1 MQAEPLPDRLI
12 AEAALLRARGA
23 AESNS
28 DRLHRASETVAR
40 MRPEFRRLGIT
51 RVAQVTGLDR
61 IGIPVWMAVRPNAKT
76 LAVSQGK
83 GLTDPAAQAS
93 AIMEAAEL
101 ATAETRK
108 LPSMFCSANE
118 LRAEGKPVAFM
129 HDLLARGAV
138 PHGEDDRL
146 AWVEG
151 YDLIQETAVWVPAAV
166 VSLRRGNDD
175 AGSTARYW
183 RSSDGLASGNLL
195 LEAIVH
201 GLCERIERD
210 AAALWLFR
218 SDRDVFT
225 RCMEPA
231 ALGDEAVLGLARQI
245 ERAGFHLRLFDIT
258 SDVDVP
264 VFFAT
269 LSPPP
274 DGFESHWKHF
284 DISSGSGCHPLPA
297 RAAIR
302 AITEAAQTRVTSI
315 AGARDDFDPSLY
327 HARAQGDFLT
337 YLRALPNSGPV
348 GCTEQPEPAD
358 NLPFLLAR
366 LRKAGISSAI
376 FVPIDASEPG
386 FAVAKVLVP
395 ELEHP
400 PGERRSRFGKRALR
414 AMAGLQ

>member
-1 MQAEPLPDRLI
+1 
-12 AEAALLRARGA
+12 
-23 AESNS
+23 
-28 DRLHRASETVAR
+28 
-40 MRPEFRRLGIT
+40 
-51 RVAQVTGLDR
+51 
-61 IGIPVWMAVRPNAKT
+61 
-76 LAVSQGK
+76 
-83 GLTDPAAQAS
+83 
-93 AIMEAAEL
+93 
-101 ATAETRK
+101 
-108 LPSMFCSANE
+108 
-118 LRAEGKPVAFM
+118 
-129 HDLLARGAV
+129 
-138 PHGEDDRL
+138 
-146 AWVEG
+146 
-151 YDLIQETAVWVPAAV
+151 V
-166 VSLRRGNDD
+166 VSLRRADD
-175 AGSTARYW
+175 DCGSTLRYW

-210 AAALWLFR
+210 AVALWQFR

-225 RCMEPA
+225 RCIAPA
-231 ALGDEAVLGLARQI
+231 AFGDDAVLGLARQI
-245 ERAGFHLRLFDIT
+245 ERAGFHLRLFDIS

-327 HARAQGDFLT
+327 HATAQDDFLT
-337 YLRALPNSGPV
+337 YLRALPNGGAV
-348 GCTEQPEPAD
+348 ECAERPEPAD

-376 FVPIDASEPG
+376 LVPIDASEPD

-400 PGERRSRFGKRALR
+400 PGERRSQFGKRALR